1 MHNGYCYFQCFCIYC
16 FTLIG
21 TVLFWLIYTC
31 IYIYIVIEK
40 TFVWW
45 GHNIASRR
53 HIATPNSS
61 TVRPGCTVV
70 LLEEGR
76 EEWEKNTGCSASGE
90 EKEEKKEEKEVKKK
104 GKGKRK
110 DEWKTEK
117 GRRKRLQTSPDQRNA
132 CWPSLVGGPAG
143 SIQSRKRYPLFG
155 WGIATSFQLP
165 TYFASR
171 ALVAQIWMT
180 GDWVRWLLD

>member
-1 MHNGYCYFQCFCIYC
+1 M
-16 FTLIG
+16 
-21 TVLFWLIYTC
+21 
-31 IYIYIVIEK
+31 
-40 TFVWW
+40 
-45 GHNIASRR
+45 
-53 HIATPNSS
+53 
-61 TVRPGCTVV
+61 
-70 LLEEGR
+70 LLE
-76 EEWEKNTGCSASGE
+76 E

-155 WGIATSFQLP
+155 CGIATSFQLP

-180 GDWVRWLLD
+180 GDWVRWLLDKVNLQISLGDLYIRKTELGTDDYCTNASVKSYQLVKVVSGGRAPGKSSSLASPQLLVIKRFHCFGAVRLEKVQFFCCIDF